1 MQYLQ
6 ENCAS
11 KVGLH
16 SHVTDSHALTYC
28 VPLISRF
35 DGRIHHHSF
44 SLYYLTD
51 GSNNYEISSPT
62 FRRNVTGEGLFS
74 FFVFTP
80 GETFCVAKGLDARYD
95 WLPFP
100 NTLPKYGHL
109 FVVYVGDAC
118 SPNMFLN
125 NVTGQLAL
133 VSNDT
138 GACSYFTKVGVEQCL
153 LFFAS
158 GEDTASST
166 SVLMSTDVKTDWTQV
181 QARAQGK
188 INLFFFLLTLIRAD
202 VAVTLSENH
211 IRPFGR
217 QRH

>member
-1 MQYLQ
+1 LITPSHALSARELCLQ
-6 ENCAS
+6 GRAS
-11 KVGLH
+11 FARKN
-16 SHVTDSHALTYC
+16 SHALTPC

-51 GSNNYEISSPT
+51 GSNNYEISSPA

-80 GETFCVAKGLDARYD
+80 GETYCVAKGLDARYD
-95 WLPFP
+95 WLPSP
-100 NTLPKYGHL
+100 NTLAKYGHL
-109 FVVYVGDAC
+109 FIVYVGDAC

-125 NVTGQLAL
+125 DVTGRLAL

-138 GACSYFTKVGVEQCL
+138 GACSYFTKVRVEQCL

-166 SVLMSTDVKTDWTQV
+166 SVPMSTDVKTDWTQAL
-181 QARAQGK
+181 ARAQG
-188 INLFFFLLTLIRAD
+188 
-202 VAVTLSENH
+202 
-211 IRPFGR
+211 
-217 QRH
+217 